1 MTYKEAESKMNRSLG
16 LLLVLFAV
24 FLALL
29 IANLQQLGKESPDAP
44 LYWMLNALCLVFVV
58 LMFRVFSFRAKRCS
72 MIEKV
77 WRARLEEF
85 PLFMFLVM
93 HKLRAEER
101 AVLFHLWAVHGGVRA
116 SQDWA
121 VHEVEEAGLLYKD
134 GPLAFN
140 HIVLSLLGN
149 GHLEFSEKRY
159 HHLIIGE
166 ALWDVAKKRYPLSMF
181 SPDDTGG
188 VEQARAVFG
197 AR

>member
-44 LYWMLNALCLVFVV
+44 LYWILSALCLVLVV

-77 WRARLEEF
+77 WKARLEEF
-85 PLFMFLVM
+85 PLFMLLVAPE
-93 HKLRAEER
+93 LRAKDH
-101 AVLFHLWAVHGGVRA
+101 AVLYHLWTVHGGARM
-116 SQDWA
+116 SHDWA
-121 VHEVEEAGLLYKD
+121 VHKVEKAGLLYED

-140 HIVLSLLGN
+140 RILLYMLGS
-149 GHLEFSEKRY
+149 GLLEFS
-159 HHLIIGE
+159 
-166 ALWDVAKKRYPLSMF
+166 KKRYYHLVIGEELWDIAKKKYPLTAF
-181 SPDDTGG
+181 SPDD
-188 VEQARAVFG
+188 AV
-197 AR
+197 AIVQSDTALDAH